1 MKLQSIGNSFQ
12 TKKIKTV
19 QLYSVDGKLLKTSI
33 NNTITLSEFTSGN
46 YLVKI
51 LLEDEKQITKK
62 NNYKINT
69 MKKIF
74 LFLLI
79 PLLTMFSI
87 KVHANCPVTGSVSVS
102 ATSTP
107 RTCGGNG
114 TITVT
119 FSPTA
124 EVALQLLKGGTI
136 ISQVGAPPAL
146 SSPYTWT
153 ALQPGTD
160 YQVRIICAENN
171 SIIYQ
176 TVNVTVADNYAPI
189 TNTTISVTNVCT
201 NFTPGGT
208 FTINGITGGNAPYEY
223 SVVKSNDPTFID
235 VIPSN
240 YTTNNVWNVTEFGT
254 YQIRVKDACG
264 GYATFSRTITP
275 TIDPIRFYWRSQE
288 VCGSTQ
294 VEGSI
299 WFATNHL
306 TGGNADES
314 EFLATG
320 LKLKIQADN
329 ASGAVL
335 FEGTYT
341 GTPFTYTPSA
351 SHSYYVTATNACG
364 ASVSYTHN
372 LIEPASNPE
381 FFNFIPTASTNGC
394 GLSATETLS
403 INFGEQYFWKYPLTI
418 VVKNSAGVIVNPG
431 ATFFNGTIW
440 ALSGL
445 PLDTY
450 TITVSD
456 SCSPANSLTKTVDN
470 PEDAGSPVLS
480 LHSTPKWRC
489 EGGAMALTDTGTIQA
504 VVQISG
510 YFPNNNNA
518 VVTITAGPSHVGE
531 NAVLVDEKYWGW
543 PNLTVGT
550 YIVSYTSCG
559 VPRTGTFTINSNTSV
574 LEQSLSSTSV
584 STCNSGGIVTSN
596 RVYNGAYPYT
606 VELVNSLGVVVDS
619 SNTGNFNNI
628 APGTYATRLKVMPC
642 GIISKTYYISG
653 STFTIINSSTG
664 PKITAS
670 TGIICEDSTGNPV
683 TTGSAYLDIA
693 GVAPYTIEYR
703 VEGSAAPYTV
713 INTSGSSVQIN
724 NLTAN
729 IIYEVVLKDA
739 CGGYF
744 PTTMQIKTMSAL
756 NGANTTQPCNNAPYT
771 LTIPYYAGAS
781 YEWTN
786 PAGTVISNTRTH
798 TFANYTASDNGTYV
812 CKITWTNC
820 VTRFVNVTLDS
831 TVCGGPINVCY
842 KPATTIGTLES
853 TKHGITSLRRAG
865 AENGN
870 WPMIRNGAWTAL
882 EAKTK
887 GFVINRIETTALVQA
902 IPNPV
907 EGMMVFDKEADC
919 LKINT
924 DGTSTGWKCFNT
936 QTCP

>member
-1 MKLQSIGNSFQ
+1 
-12 TKKIKTV
+12 
-19 QLYSVDGKLLKTSI
+19 
-33 NNTITLSEFTSGN
+33 
-46 YLVKI
+46 
-51 LLEDEKQITKK
+51 
-62 NNYKINT
+62 

-79 PLLTMFSI
+79 PLLMIISI
-87 KVHANCPVTGSVSVS
+87 KVYAACPAAESVSVS

-114 TITVT
+114 TITAS
-119 FSPTA
+119 FSPTS
-124 EVALQLLKGGTI
+124 EVSLQLLKGGTI
-136 ISQVGAPPAL
+136 ISQISAPP

-153 ALQPGTD
+153 SLQPGTD

-171 SIIYQ
+171 SVIYQ
-176 TVNVTVADNYAPI
+176 TVNVTVADNYTPI
-189 TNTTISVTNVCT
+189 TNAAISVTNVCT
-201 NFTPGGT
+201 SFTPGGT
-208 FTINGITGGNAPYEY
+208 FTINAITGGNAPYEY
-223 SVVKSNDPTFID
+223 SVVKTNDPAFID
-235 VIPSN
+235 VVPSN
-240 YTTNNVWNVTEFGT
+240 YTTNNIWNVTEFGT

-264 GYATFSRTITP
+264 AYATFSRTITP

-288 VCGSTQ
+288 ICGSSQ

-306 TGGNADES
+306 TGGNADEAD
-314 EFLATG
+314 FLPEG
-320 LKLKIQADN
+320 IKLKIQADN

-335 FEGTYT
+335 FDGIYT

-351 SHSYYVTATNACG
+351 SHTYYVTATNACG
-364 ASVSYTHN
+364 ASVSYAHD
-372 LIEPASNPE
+372 LIDTTSNPE
-381 FFNFIPTASTNGC
+381 FLNFIPTASTNGC
-394 GLSATETLS
+394 GPSEKETLS
-403 INFGEQYFWKYPLTI
+403 INFGEQYFWKFPVSI
-418 VVKNSAGVIVNPG
+418 VVKNSLGVIVNLG
-431 ATFFNGTIW
+431 APAFNGSIW
-440 ALSGL
+440 TLSGL

-456 SCSPANSLTKTVDN
+456 SCSPAKFLTKTVAI
-470 PEDAGSPVLS
+470 PSAAGTPVLS

-510 YFPNNNNA
+510 YFPDNNNA
-518 VVTITAGPSHVGE
+518 VVKITSGPSHVGE
-531 NAVLVDEKYWGW
+531 NAVLVDEQYWGW

-550 YIVSYTSCG
+550 YNVSYTSCG
-559 VPRTGTFTINSNTSV
+559 VTHTGTFTINSNTSV
-574 LEQSLSSTSV
+574 LEQSLSSTAI
-584 STCNSGGIVTSN
+584 STCNSGGVVTSN
-596 RVYNGAYPYT
+596 RVYNGAYPYA
-606 VELVNSLGVVVDS
+606 VELWKSVNGVIGALETEN
-619 SNTGNFNNI
+619 NTGNFNNI
-628 APGTYATRLKVMPC
+628 PPGEYTTRLKVMPC
-642 GIISKTYYISG
+642 GLSSKTYYISG
-653 STFTIINSSTG
+653 STFTITNSSTG

-670 TGIICEDSTGNPV
+670 TGVICEGSAGNPL
-683 TTGSAYLDIA
+683 TTGSVYLDLA

-703 VEGSAAPYTV
+703 VAGSTAPYTMMN
-713 INTSGSSVQIN
+713 ISFFSVQIN

-729 IIYEVVLKDA
+729 TIYEVVLKDA
-739 CGGYF
+739 CGGSF
-744 PTTMQIKTMSAL
+744 ATTIQIKTMGAL
-756 NGANTTQPCNNAPYT
+756 NGVNTAQPCNNAPYT
-771 LTIPYYAGAS
+771 LITPYYAGAN

-786 PAGTVISNTRTH
+786 PAGMIISNSRTY
-798 TFANYTASDNGTYV
+798 TISNYVPSNNGTYI
-812 CKITWTNC
+812 CKITWSNC

-842 KPATTIGTLES
+842 KPATTSGTTEQ
-853 TKHGITSLRRAG
+853 TKHGITSLGRAG

-887 GFVINRIETTALVQA
+887 GFVINRIATTVLVEA

-907 EGMMVFDKEADC
+907 EGMMVFDIEADC